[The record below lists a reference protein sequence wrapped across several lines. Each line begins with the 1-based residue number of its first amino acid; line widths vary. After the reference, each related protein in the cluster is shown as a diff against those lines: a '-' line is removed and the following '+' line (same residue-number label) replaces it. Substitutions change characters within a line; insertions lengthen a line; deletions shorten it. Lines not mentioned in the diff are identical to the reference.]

1 MKLRF
6 LPTAP
11 TPEMIAK
18 AREIIEGIENAGL
31 DIKHDDSIAGIYMGM
46 TATAPSKQ
54 PTEFNEWYVPWREK
68 RGIKPDDPLHS
79 AHLLQ
84 AFEAGQASKQ

>member
-1 MKLRF
+1 MNLRF

-11 TPEMIAK
+11 TSEMIAK

-31 DIKHDDSIAGIYMGM
+31 DIKRDDSIAAIYMCM
-46 TATAPSKQ
+46 TATAPFKQ
-54 PTEFNEWYVPWREK
+54 PMEFNEWYVSWLEK

-79 AHLLQ
+79 VHLLQ
-84 AFEAGQASKQ
+84 AFLAGQASQE